1 MILWLVAFP
10 GFLIISGDYIIVN
23 IMSLV
28 VPETVCLPFLGSL
41 GAVII
46 ARWTQW
52 SPDCKMWIHSTSMH
66 HWSYW
71 PQSVWNWG
79 LYCASVEVSDF
90 LVYQLHI
97 NLYLTRLLFGVRVTL
112 L

>member
-46 ARWTQW
+46 ARWTQ
-52 SPDCKMWIHSTSMH
+52 
-66 HWSYW
+66 
-71 PQSVWNWG
+71 
-79 LYCASVEVSDF
+79 
-90 LVYQLHI
+90 
-97 NLYLTRLLFGVRVTL
+97 
-112 L
+112 